1 MCIEII
7 EINHEMNMELI
18 KEFLFKQIKK
28 EFNYDYIPEY
38 HQDIVNLNDYYISPK
53 RNNFFITIDI
63 LNFGLGNACPTV
75 V

>member
-7 EINHEMNMELI
+7 EINHEMNIELI

-38 HQDIVNLNDYYISPK
+38 HQDIVNLNDY
-53 RNNFFITIDI
+53 RFLFFF
-63 LNFGLGNACPTV
+63 L
-75 V
+75 